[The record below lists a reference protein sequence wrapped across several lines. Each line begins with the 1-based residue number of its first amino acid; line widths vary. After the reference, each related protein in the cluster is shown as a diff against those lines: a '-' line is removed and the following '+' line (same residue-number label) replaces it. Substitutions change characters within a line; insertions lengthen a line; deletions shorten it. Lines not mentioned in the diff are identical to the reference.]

1 MDFFFFKEQKNKTKQ
16 RQWARPGQAGPCHW
30 QPEIMV
36 LTWNIMHQ
44 VRRGSTQRECA
55 TRLVRAVSLS
65 LSLHA
70 RDGVPRA
77 HQRARKQEQE
87 LASDVPCSKLRPAL
101 RSSMPAPAQQQT
113 LHTTHRNTAGF
124 PLLIGIHVF
133 FFSRLEKIKYKRKRG
148 RKKKKKRGR
157 KRKENNKKKE

>member
-1 MDFFFFKEQKNKTKQ
+1 MPLAARDHGPDLEYHAPGEA
-16 RQWARPGQAGPCHW
+16 RQHAAR
-30 QPEIMV
+30 
-36 LTWNIMHQ
+36 
-44 VRRGSTQRECA
+44 VRDTPRPRC
-55 TRLVRAVSLS
+55 LSLS

-148 RKKKKKRGR
+148 RRKKKKKRGR